1 MNNYDINLDMKENM
15 LLVSLILFII
25 SLVFFVLSYFMFHY
39 FGKDL
44 KFHKEK
50 KMVPDKPFVTNLVGV
65 FGTMMLASSVII
77 LLLAL
82 ICY

>member
-1 MNNYDINLDMKENM
+1 MKENL

-50 KMVPDKPFVTNLVGV
+50 KTTPDKPFVTNLVGV
-65 FGTMMLASSVII
+65 FGTLMLASSVVI